1 VALIAA
7 ALLAAALSPPAAA
20 PALAAELYPMIFPVL
35 GPNHYTDTFDA
46 PRSGGRIHQATDIMA
61 DKMVPVVAVAD
72 GTIGWM
78 HDEQGGNC
86 CDLAINHDDGWA
98 SWYIHLN
105 NDTPG
110 TDDGLGWGIA
120 DGIVSGVHVSAGQLI
135 GWVGDSGNAEAV
147 SSHLHFE
154 LHRPDGTKFNPY
166 ESLLAATVIS
176 TPGPTDTDGDGVLDG
191 SDNCP
196 AVPNPDQADG
206 NGNGI
211 GDVCD
216 TWVDVATGHWA
227 VASIDAIYAADIT
240 QGCSLTPLKY
250 CPEESVT
257 RAEMAAF
264 VVRSLGLE
272 GSPAAATAGYF
283 ADVDSSAWYAGVVGR
298 LYEEAITAGCSVDPL
313 RYCPSKGVTR
323 AEMAAFL
330 VRGLNAENPTAP
342 HHGYFPDVPAGAWYS
357 THVEILHE
365 RGVVFGGGDGS
376 YRPTALL
383 SRAEMAVMLDRAF
396 LGG

>member
-1 VALIAA
+1 
-7 ALLAAALSPPAAA
+7 
-20 PALAAELYPMIFPVL
+20 MIFPVL
-35 GPNHYTDTFDA
+35 GPTHYTDTFDA

-166 ESLLAATVIS
+166 ESLLAAGVIS
-176 TPGPTDTDGDGVLDG
+176 TPGPTDTDGDGILDG

-196 AVPNPDQADG
+196 AVPNPDQTDT

-211 GDVCD
+211 GDHCD
-216 TWVDVATGHWA
+216 TWVDVSAGHWA

-240 QGCSLTPLKY
+240 QGCSMTPLKY
-250 CPEESVT
+250 CPEGPVT

-272 GSPAAATAGYF
+272 GSPATAAAAYF
-283 ADVDSSAWYAGVVGR
+283 ADVDSTAWYAGVVGR
-298 LYEEAITAGCSVDPL
+298 LYEEAITAGCSIDPL
-313 RYCPSKGVTR
+313 RYCPSDGVTR

-330 VRGLNAENPTAP
+330 VRALNAENLDAP
-342 HHGYFPDVPAGAWYS
+342 HRGYFHDVPAGVWYS
-357 THVEILHE
+357 TYVEILHE
-365 RGVVFGGGDGS
+365 RGVVFGGSDGS

>member
-1 VALIAA
+1 MALIAA
-7 ALLAAALSPPAAA
+7 ALLAAVLSPPAAA
-20 PALAAELYPMIFPVL
+20 PAQAAELYPMIFPVL
-35 GPNHYTDTFDA
+35 GPTHYTDTFDA
-46 PRSGGRIHQATDIMA
+46 PRSGGRTHQATDLMA

-78 HDEQGGNC
+78 HDELGGNC

-98 SWYIHLN
+98 SWYIHLK

-154 LHRPDGTKFNPY
+154 LHRPDGSKFNPY

-196 AVPNPDQADG
+196 AVPNPEQADS
-206 NGNGI
+206 NGNGL

-216 TWVDVATGHWA
+216 TWVDVSGGYWA

-272 GSPAAATAGYF
+272 GSPTAATAGYF
-283 ADVDSSAWYAGVVGR
+283 ADVDSAAWYAGVVGR

-313 RYCPSKGVTR
+313 RYCPADGVTR
-323 AEMAAFL
+323 AEMAVFL
-330 VRGLNAENPTAP
+330 IRALKAENSNAP
-342 HHGYFPDVPAGAWYS
+342 HRGYFPDVTAGVWYS

-365 RGVVFGGGDGS
+365 LGVVFGGSDGS
-376 YRPTALL
+376 YRPAALL